1 MRATPATFDPYL
13 SIPPELRNNALI
25 STPQFIAILNA
36 SRPVFFELMGAGAL
50 PSPARNTGRSKHHL
64 WHIADVAAYL
74 ESLRPEPS
82 TAEERSA
89 ARLAAIANV
98 TPAQLKAQAAR
109 IAGRKA
115 KAAKT
120 AKANSTKS

>member
-1 MRATPATFDPYL
+1 MPDILDPYL
-13 SIPPELRNNALI
+13 SIPPALRNNALI

-36 SRPVFFELMGAGAL
+36 SRPIFFELMGTGAL
-50 PSPARNTGRSKHHL
+50 PSPARNTGRSKNHL

-74 ESLRPEPS
+74 ESLRPEPA

-89 ARLAAIANV
+89 ARVAAIANV

-120 AKANSTKS
+120 AK

>member
-13 SIPPELRNNALI
+13 AIPPALRNNALI

-36 SRPVFFELMGAGAL
+36 SRPVFFELMAAGAL
-50 PSPARNTGRSKHHL
+50 PDTAIHTGRSKNHL
-64 WHIADVAAYL
+64 WHIADVAVYL

-89 ARLAAIANV
+89 ARSAAIANV
-98 TPAQLKAQAAR
+98 TPAQLKAQSAR
-109 IAGRKA
+109 MAGRKA
-115 KAAKT
+115 KVAI
-120 AKANSTKS
+120 NPTKS